1 MSTKSILNQIA
12 KLNEIGKAL
21 SAQRDVTALTEMIL
35 TNAKELLNAD
45 GGTLYLTTEE
55 NSLKFAI
62 LINDTLKIA
71 MGGTTG
77 LEIPFEP
84 LPLYDDQGKPNNNM
98 VAAYAALDRRTI
110 NIPDAYTAVGFDFT
124 GTRTFDHK
132 TGYRSKSFLTVPL
145 LNYEDELIGILQLI
159 NAKNPDTNEII
170 AFSES
175 AQSLAESL
183 ASQAAIALTNHCLIA
198 EFKNLFESFIELIA
212 KAIDDKSPHTGNHC
226 RRVPELTMMLAEAA
240 CLSTEGIFQNF
251 DLNQD
256 DRYELRI
263 AGMLHDCGKVTTPVH
278 IIEKSTKLETIYD
291 RIGLIDH
298 RFEIL
303 GRDAKID
310 LLQAK
315 LQAFETGNTVQ
326 MPELDAKY
334 HLQLEDYE
342 RDRQFLHSCNIGSE
356 FMSESRKQRVKQI
369 AEITWQD
376 QNFQSQTLLTENE
389 VYNLN
394 ITKGT
399 LTAEERQII
408 NHHIVVTLEMLE
420 ELPYPKKLR
429 NVPEFA
435 GGHHERMDG
444 KGYPKGLRRE
454 EMSIQARI
462 MGIADIFEALTAK
475 DRPYKKGKTL
485 TECLEI
491 MGRMRLEGHIDPD
504 IFDLFV
510 QEKIYLHYAQK
521 FLDPD
526 QIDQVNEAI
535 IPGYNRN
542 ISSASS

>member
-1 MSTKSILNQIA
+1 MSTQVILNQIA

-45 GGTLYLTTEE
+45 GGTLYLTTEDR
-55 NSLKFAI
+55 SLRFAI
-62 LINDTLKIA
+62 LINDTLRIA

-84 LPLYDDQGKPNNNM
+84 LRLYDAQGKPNDNM
-98 VAAYAALDRRTI
+98 VSVYAALHRRTI
-110 NIPDAYTAVGFDFT
+110 NIPDAYTAVGFDFA
-124 GTRTFDHK
+124 GTRAFDRK
-132 TGYRSKSFLTVPL
+132 TSYRSKSFLTVPL

-159 NAKNPDTNEII
+159 NAKDSDSGEII
-170 AFSES
+170 PFSEA

-183 ASQAAIALTNHCLIA
+183 ASQAAIALTNHRLIA
-198 EFKNLFESFIELIA
+198 EFKHLFESFIELIA

-240 CLSTEGIFQNF
+240 CLSTEGIFQDF

-291 RIGLIDH
+291 RIGLIDQ

-303 GRDAKID
+303 RRDLEIE

-315 LQAFETGNTVQ
+315 LQALESGSAQ
-326 MPELDAKY
+326 IPELEVKHQA
-334 HLQLEDYE
+334 QLESYE
-342 RDRQFLHSCNIGSE
+342 SDRQFLHSCNIGGE
-356 FMSESRKQRVKQI
+356 FMSEPLKQRVKQI
-369 AEITWQD
+369 AEITWCDRQG
-376 QNFQSQTLLTENE
+376 QTQTLLTENE

-399 LTAEERQII
+399 LTAEERQVI

-420 ELPYPKKLR
+420 ELPYPRKLQ

-444 KGYPKGLRRE
+444 RGYPKGLRRE
-454 EMSIQARI
+454 EMSIQARM

-491 MGRMRLEGHIDPD
+491 MGKMKLDGHIDPD

-510 QEKIYLHYAQK
+510 QEKIYLQYAQR

-526 QIDQVNEAI
+526 QIDRVNEAA
-535 IPGYNRN
+535 IPGYTRSVAPNH
-542 ISSASS
+542 

>member
-1 MSTKSILNQIA
+1 MTKNILNQIA

-45 GGTLYLTTEE
+45 GGTLYLATGYD
-55 NSLKFAI
+55 SLAFAI
-62 LINDTLKIA
+62 LINDTLGIS

-77 LEIPFEP
+77 FEIPFEP
-84 LPLYDDQGKPNNNM
+84 LQLYNSEGKPNNNM
-98 VAAYAALDRRTI
+98 VAVYAAIHRCTI
-110 NIPDAYTAVGFDFT
+110 NIPDAYFAAGFDFS
-124 GTRTFDHK
+124 GTQSFDRK
-132 TGYRSKSFLTVPL
+132 TSYRSKSFLTVPL
-145 LNYEDELIGILQLI
+145 LDYDNQLIGVLQLI
-159 NAKNPDTNEII
+159 NAKDPDSGAII
-170 AFSES
+170 SFSES

-183 ASQAAIALTNHCLIA
+183 SSQAAIAITNHRLIV
-198 EFKNLFESFIELIA
+198 EFKNLFESFIALIA

-240 CLSTEGIFQNF
+240 CLCTEGIFKDF

-303 GRDAKID
+303 LRDAEIE

-315 LQAFETGNTVQ
+315 LTALENGNTA
-326 MPELDAKY
+326 EIANLEAKFKA
-334 HLQLEDYE
+334 QIQEYE
-342 RDRQFLHSCNIGSE
+342 SDRQFLHNCNIGSE
-356 FMSESRKQRVKQI
+356 FMSEPLKQRVSQI
-369 AEITWQD
+369 AAHTWHDSVNQTSQPLITEDEI
-376 QNFQSQTLLTENE
+376 
-389 VYNLN
+389 YNLN

-408 NHHIVVTLEMLE
+408 NHHIVVTIEMLE
-420 ELPYPKKLR
+420 ELPYPKKLQH
-429 NVPEFA
+429 VPEFA

-444 KGYPKGLRRE
+444 KGYPKGLIRE
-454 EMSIQARI
+454 QMSIQARM

-504 IFDLFV
+504 IFDLFIS
-510 QEKIYLHYAQK
+510 QKIYRQYADR
-521 FLDPD
+521 FLDGD
-526 QIDQVNEAI
+526 QIDQVDESR
-535 IPGYNRN
+535 IPGYSLIPNR
-542 ISSASS
+542 

>member
-1 MSTKSILNQIA
+1 MPTKQILNQIA

-35 TNAKELLNAD
+35 TNAKELVGAD
-45 GGTLYLTTEE
+45 GGTLYLATDHD
-55 NSLKFAI
+55 SLMFAI

-77 LEIPFEP
+77 KFIPFEP
-84 LPLYDDQGKPNNNM
+84 LPLYDSQGQPNNNM
-98 VAAYAALDRRTI
+98 VAVYAAINQRTI
-110 NIPDAYTAVGFDFT
+110 NIPDAYEAEGFDFA
-124 GTRTFDHK
+124 GTRAFDKK
-132 TGYRSKSFLTVPL
+132 TNYRSKSFLTVPL
-145 LNYEDELIGILQLI
+145 LNYEDQLIGVLQLI
-159 NAKNPDTNEII
+159 NAKDPDSGEII
-170 AFSES
+170 PFSES

-183 ASQAAIALTNHCLIA
+183 ASQAAIALTNHRLIA

-240 CLSTEGIFQNF
+240 CRSTEGIFRDF

-291 RIGLIDH
+291 RIGLIDL

-303 GRDAKID
+303 RRDAKTA

-315 LQAFETGNTVQ
+315 LDSLEQGDHSQIA
-326 MPELDAKY
+326 
-334 HLQLEDYE
+334 QLESNYQAQLNQYE
-342 RDRQFLHSCNIGSE
+342 SDRHFLHGCNIGSE
-356 FMSESRKQRVKQI
+356 FMSDPLKQRVREI
-369 AEITWQD
+369 AASSWQD
-376 QNFQSQTLLTENE
+376 SVTAQIYPLLTENE
-389 VYNLN
+389 IYNLN

-408 NHHIVVTLEMLE
+408 NHHIVVTIEMLE
-420 ELPYPKKLR
+420 ELPYPQKLR
-429 NVPEFA
+429 HVPEFA

-444 KGYPKGLRRE
+444 KGYPKGLLRE
-454 EMSIQARI
+454 EMSIQARM

-485 TECLEI
+485 TECLQI
-491 MGRMRLEGHIDPD
+491 MGRMKLEGHIDPD

-510 QEKIYLHYAQK
+510 RQKIYLNYANQ
-521 FLDPD
+521 FLDSD
-526 QIDQVNEAI
+526 QIDQVDESQ
-535 IPGYNRN
+535 IPGY
-542 ISSASS
+542 SLPSQ